1 VTEKG
6 ITVKSSTFFR
16 EKILHII
23 IEEDGGKDRERESY
37 IARQI
42 FEKSALAE
50 YGDGQN
56 GVADVISPTQNNM
69 PGVRSLVKYVLEP
82 SSINKI
88 DY

>member
-16 EKILHII
+16 EKILHIL

-42 FEKSALAE
+42 FAKSALAE
-50 YGDGQN
+50 YGDREN
-56 GVADVISPTQNNM
+56 SIVDVISPTQNNM
-69 PGVRSLVKYVLEP
+69 
-82 SSINKI
+82 
-88 DY
+88 